1 MSRARRATY
10 VDLEA
15 MQREREVRL
24 ARRTSRQWV
33 AGYPHLVAQW
43 HPTKNG
49 VLFPDEV
56 SYGSQRRVWW
66 KCPEG
71 PDHEWRAVV
80 GSRTSFG
87 YGCPFCAG
95 QRPSVTNSL
104 VTRVPAIAA
113 EWHPRKNGR
122 KTPAGVVWSSGVKV
136 WWRCPAAADH
146 EWRATVNARTSGG
159 SGCPFCAGRRVSVTN
174 TVAAV
179 APAFAAQWDD
189 DENDERADEV
199 SASST
204 REVAWRCR
212 AGPDHVWR
220 ASPSDRIR
228 HDRGCPFC
236 AGRRPSATNSLA
248 AVYPAIAREWHPT
261 KNGSLTPNDVTRA
274 ATRRVFWRCSANPE
288 HVWLASI
295 GNRTRNGSGCPHCHR
310 ARRERDSRRRGG
322 R

>member
-1 MSRARRATY
+1 MSPRRASY
-10 VDLEA
+10 ADVEA
-15 MQREREVRL
+15 TRRDRVERL
-24 ARRTSRQWV
+24 ARRTSRQWLS
-33 AGYPHLVAQW
+33 GYPRLVAQW

-49 VLFPDEV
+49 QLSPDEV

-95 QRPSVTNSL
+95 QRSSVTNSL
-104 VTRVPAIAA
+104 ATREPEIAL
-113 EWHPRKNGR
+113 EWHPRKNGK
-122 KTPAGVVWSSGVKV
+122 KTAATVVWSSGAKV
-136 WWRCPAAADH
+136 WWQCPIAPDH

-174 TVAAV
+174 TVAAIS
-179 APAFAAQWDD
+179 PAFAAQWGE
-189 DENDERADEV
+189 ENDQRADEV
-199 SASST
+199 SASSM
-204 REVAWRCR
+204 RQVSWRCR

-228 HDRGCPFC
+228 HARGCPFC

-248 AVYPAIAREWHPT
+248 AIHPAIAREWHPT
-261 KNGSLTPNDVTRA
+261 RNGALTPNDVTRA
-274 ATRRVFWRCSANPE
+274 ATH
-288 HVWLASI
+288 HVWWCCSSNPAHVWRASV

-310 ARRERDSRRRGG
+310 ARREERRRPGA
-322 R
+322 